1 MEKVGFG
8 RVRVY
13 PKFEMSGTGIS
24 GIEKVGFGRV
34 RGYPKFRVR
43 AGISGM
49 KKINFLALNATFVK
63 FKTKNVFYVV

>member
-1 MEKVGFG
+1 
-8 RVRVY
+8 
-13 PKFEMSGTGIS
+13 MSGTGIS

-34 RGYPKFRVR
+34 RVLKLRVR